1 MGILTDNST
10 TYSRVYE
17 NFRGVDFSSDHTQVQ
32 HNRLAYLVNMYRDY
46 QSGQGQA
53 LETVPG
59 FRRRFVLA
67 DESKIHGIFYFKHK
81 SGSDTLTKVLVHA
94 GTKLWLWHN
103 YPNTINIEQTGS
115 ITVPTATSTIEGV
128 STYNQELSFTAAS
141 VTYLG
146 TQDGTDLTSGMTF
159 DAEENAIEYLSSS
172 LEVGQTLI
180 IKYYEGLINT
190 STDTPL
196 FATMNERKSEAF
208 VFNNMLYI
216 IDGKN
221 YLVYDG
227 TTLKEVT
234 TVAYIPTT
242 YINIIPTGDNANIG
256 TEYEQRN
263 ILQPEFKHTFVADGT
278 NMEFALNENQLD
290 SIVSVTAYGVAVTAY
305 TADLAN
311 GKVTFTTPPAAPED
325 TIMVASTET
334 TAAVYYPEMYA
345 GIEIKASKAISIS
358 LQDTTVGSA
367 SVTNIIKKCT
377 LVTTFDGKVFMSGN
391 PDYPNNIFYT
401 EKHDGYEDAT
411 YFGILNYVKDGVGLA
426 PITGLLGVSDTL
438 MVLKSDTQQDS
449 AIYFHKGADS
459 GIPLSPRIYPAAQG
473 LSGLGCVGACVNFL
487 DDPIFVSRL
496 GIEAVGQLSVR
507 LERANEHRSSLIDAK
522 LVNNDLSKALLEEW
536 NGYLCVLIDGK
547 IFLAD
552 SRQVYQHAIGV
563 PQYEWYYIEGVGVWK
578 NQYKEYRYAND
589 LEYSLVIEQEKT
601 IEYEGE
607 ELPLE
612 LANAVY
618 FSDENITRNLIG
630 EIANVPDADGNTTA
644 TIINGSVML
653 DINDTEYERGIS
665 YKIHE
670 ILDQDTGEVAERHA
684 YLCTEKGNYTGGKFK
699 PASVI
704 KSMDDNLFFGTE
716 NGVVCSFN
724 FDMRDDDGEVPTQY
738 YSFDDR
744 TIISG
749 CATVMD
755 NCDIPHLAKST
766 IKRST
771 VIKTKSFRNSA
782 AKIKI
787 RTNNKPYEQIARI
800 NNSLF
805 SFEDMDFTDF
815 TFSTMEQSL
824 YAIKE
829 KEKHW
834 VEKQYYVYSDE
845 YRRPFAL
852 YYISYRYKVAGRY
865 KN

>member
-10 TYSRVYE
+10 TYSRVYD

-67 DESKIHGIFYFKHK
+67 DESEIHGIHYFKHK
-81 SGSDTLTKVLVHA
+81 SGNDILTKVLVHA
-94 GTKLWLWHN
+94 GTKLWLWSN
-103 YPNTINIEQTGS
+103 YPYSVNIEQTS
-115 ITVPTATSTIEGV
+115 TITVPTATSTIEGV

-159 DAEENAIEYLSSS
+159 DNEENAIEYLSSS

-180 IKYYEGLINT
+180 IKYYEGLIDT
-190 STDTPL
+190 SIDTPL
-196 FATMNERKSEAF
+196 FATMNAQNSEAF

-234 TVAYIPTT
+234 TVAYVPTT

-263 ILQPEFKHTFVADGT
+263 ILQPKFKHTFVADGT
-278 NMEFALNENQLD
+278 NAEFALNENQLD
-290 SIVSVTAYGVAVTAY
+290 SIVSVEAYGVTVTEY
-305 TADLAN
+305 TVDLAT
-311 GKVTFTTPPAAPED
+311 GIVTFNTPPAAPED
-325 TIMVASTET
+325 TIMVEETET
-334 TAAVYYPEMYA
+334 TEAVYYPEMYA
-345 GIEIKASKAISIS
+345 GITIEASKAIGVS
-358 LQDTTVGSA
+358 LQNETVESE

-391 PDYPNNIFYT
+391 PDYPNLIFYT
-401 EKHDGYEDAT
+401 EKHNGYEDAT
-411 YFGILNYVKDGVGLA
+411 YFGILNYVQDGVGLA
-426 PITGLLGVSDTL
+426 PITGLLGVADTL

-459 GIPLSPRIYPAAQG
+459 GIALSPRIYPSAQG

-522 LVNNDLSKALLEEW
+522 LVNNDLSTALLEEW
-536 NGYLCVLIDGK
+536 NGYLCVLVDGK
-547 IFLAD
+547 MFLAD

-563 PQYEWYYIEGVGVWK
+563 PQYEWYYLENIGVWK
-578 NQYKEYRYAND
+578 NQYKEYLFANE

-601 IEYEGE
+601 IEYDGE
-607 ELPLE
+607 ELTLE
-612 LANAVY
+612 LASAVY
-618 FSDENITRNLIG
+618 FSDENVTRNLIG
-630 EIANVPDADGNTTA
+630 EIANAPDAYGKTTA

-653 DINDTEYERGIS
+653 DINGTEYERGIA

-684 YLCTEKGNYTGGKFK
+684 YLCTEKGNYTGGIFK

-704 KSMDDNLFFGTE
+704 KSIDDNLFFGTK

-724 FDMRDDDGEVPTQY
+724 FDMRDSDGEIPTQY

-852 YYISYRYKVAGRY
+852 YYISYRYKVSGRY

>member
-10 TYSRVYE
+10 TYSRVYD

-67 DESKIHGIFYFKHK
+67 DESEIHGIHYFKHK
-81 SGSDTLTKVLVHA
+81 SGNDILTKVLVHA
-94 GTKLWLWHN
+94 GTKLWLWSN
-103 YPNTINIEQTGS
+103 YPYSINIEQTGV
-115 ITVPTATSTIEGV
+115 ITVEEATSTIEGV

-146 TQDGTDLTSGMTF
+146 TQDGTDLTSGMNF

-196 FATMNERKSEAF
+196 FATMNAQNSEAF
-208 VFNNMLYI
+208 VFNNKLYI

-227 TTLKEVT
+227 TTLAEVT
-234 TVAYIPTT
+234 TDAYVPTT
-242 YINIIPTGDNANIG
+242 YINIIPAGDNANTG

-263 ILQPEFKHTFVADGT
+263 ILQPKFKHTFVADGT
-278 NMEFALNENQLD
+278 NAEFALNENQLD
-290 SIVSVTAYGVAVTAY
+290 SIVSVEAYGVTVTEY
-305 TADLAN
+305 TVDLAN
-311 GKVTFTTPPAAPED
+311 GIVTFNTPPAAPED
-325 TIMVASTET
+325 TIMIEATET
-334 TAAVYYPEMYA
+334 TAAVYFPEMYA
-345 GIEIKASKAISIS
+345 GITIEASKAIGVS
-358 LQDTTVGSA
+358 LQNETVESE
-367 SVTNIIKKCT
+367 SVSNIIKKCT

-391 PDYPNNIFYT
+391 PDYPNLIFYT

-411 YFGILNYVKDGVGLA
+411 YFGILNYVQDGVGLA
-426 PITGLLGVSDTL
+426 PITGLLGVADTL

-459 GIPLSPRIYPAAQG
+459 GIALSPRIYPSVQG

-522 LVNNDLSKALLEEW
+522 LVNNDLSTALLEEW
-536 NGYLCVLIDGK
+536 NGYLCVLVDGK
-547 IFLAD
+547 MFLAD

-563 PQYEWYYIEGVGVWK
+563 PQYEWYYLENIGVWK
-578 NQYKEYRYAND
+578 NQYKEYLFANE

-601 IEYEGE
+601 IEYGGE
-607 ELPLE
+607 ELTLE
-612 LANAVY
+612 LASEVY

-630 EIANVPDADGNTTA
+630 EIANTPDAYGNTTA

-653 DINDTEYERGIS
+653 DINGTEYERGIA

-684 YLCTEKGNYTGGKFK
+684 YLCTEKGNYTGGVFK

-704 KSMDDNLFFGTE
+704 KSMDDNLFFGTK

-724 FDMRDDDGEVPTQY
+724 FDMRDSDGEIPTQY
-738 YSFDDR
+738 YSYDDR

-755 NCDIPHLAKST
+755 NCNIPHLAKST

-852 YYISYRYKVAGRY
+852 YYISYRYKVSGRY